1 MVFPGDEMGSPRRE
15 WIARA
20 LRDLTLRN
28 ILVPARP
35 HCEAWKNARSQDQ
48 AQILAKLAF
57 LRPNRLPFWDEAE
70 SDLVF
75 RIDLAKKSNPFRPR
89 LCSDHSQNSRAV
101 GCPTAKLNGA
111 VQKLNTC
118 CDDQCACDILEI
130 WGVSASFETGEIA
143 VVGWVG
149 FTRARSL
156 PMVSLRQEIA
166 QQQPFSSIEE
176 EALLNVMRTADV
188 LHRIFHRKARDWGVT
203 STQYNVLRILRG
215 AQPDGLTC
223 AAIGERMITADP
235 DITRLLRRL
244 KALKLIRQRRDRQ
257 DRRAVWTQISEV
269 GLELLQAMDPMILK
283 APLELLGHMSRAEL
297 TELIR
302 LLELARRG
310 QDEKSP
316 IECGCDGK
324 PVKPET
330 TP

>member
-1 MVFPGDEMGSPRRE
+1 
-15 WIARA
+15 
-20 LRDLTLRN
+20 
-28 ILVPARP
+28 
-35 HCEAWKNARSQDQ
+35 
-48 AQILAKLAF
+48 
-57 LRPNRLPFWDEAE
+57 
-70 SDLVF
+70 
-75 RIDLAKKSNPFRPR
+75 
-89 LCSDHSQNSRAV
+89 
-101 GCPTAKLNGA
+101 
-111 VQKLNTC
+111 
-118 CDDQCACDILEI
+118 
-130 WGVSASFETGEIA
+130 
-143 VVGWVG
+143 
-149 FTRARSL
+149 
-156 PMVSLRQEIA
+156 MVSLRQEIA

-257 DRRAVWTQISEV
+257 DRRAVWTQISEA
-269 GLELLQAMDPMILK
+269 GLELLRAMDPMILK
-283 APLELLGHMSRAEL
+283 APQELLGHMSRAEL

-316 IECGCDGK
+316 IECDCDGK